1 MKVVTKKCVVCK
13 QNGML
18 EDVDALGFLR
28 WSELGEDIQK
38 ALPGLDADQRELLI
52 SGTHA
57 HCWEVMWQGFD
68 E

>member
-1 MKVVTKKCVVCK
+1 MNVVTRKCVVCK

-28 WSELGEDIQK
+28 WSELGEDIVT
-38 ALPGLDADQRELLI
+38 ALPELDADQRELLI

-57 HCWEVMWQGFD
+57 HCWEILWAGKSD
-68 E
+68 